1 MSANPLHRETLIE
14 AYIET
19 LLDGMD
25 TKTLI
30 QYAYDSLWD
39 EYNDCTL
46 EQITNEIAEYY
57 SHLLEEITE

>member
-1 MSANPLHRETLIE
+1 MAANPLHRENLIE

-39 EYNDCTL
+39 EYNDYTT

-57 SHLLEEITE
+57 PHLLEEITE